1 MEESKC
7 IIQNNPVYKVEKKS
21 IVKEN
26 LVQAGQEHPF
36 IEENKNKKLPREGMY
51 SEETHIYSPI
61 SRGF

>member
-7 IIQNNPVYKVEKKS
+7 TIQNNPVYKVEKKS

-36 IEENKNKKLPREGMY
+36 IEENKNKKLPREGM
-51 SEETHIYSPI
+51 
-61 SRGF
+61 